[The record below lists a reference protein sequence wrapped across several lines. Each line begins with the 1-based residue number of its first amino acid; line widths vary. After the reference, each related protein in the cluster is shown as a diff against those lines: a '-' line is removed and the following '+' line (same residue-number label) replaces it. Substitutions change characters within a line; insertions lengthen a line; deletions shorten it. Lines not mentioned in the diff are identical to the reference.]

1 MPERVKGAMGAERTM
16 SEGTASLPWIVI
28 RQDDNGN
35 QYRVGRYATQA
46 EAQKI
51 ADSFEDPG
59 NKRLYVVERLGQN
72 GDGGRG

>member
-1 MPERVKGAMGAERTM
+1 M

-35 QYRVGRYATQA
+35 RYRVGRYATHA

-51 ADSFEDPG
+51 ADSFQDRG
-59 NKRLYVVERLGQN
+59 HRQLYMVERLGQN
-72 GDGGRG
+72 GENGAGGRD